1 MSIRSIIFHSLIE
14 NIKHY
19 FLYVFALV
27 FSASLYFSFVTL
39 QYDPSVDQLKGGIK
53 GAAAIGASSI
63 LLVAIV
69 GIFLLYANNLFIR
82 RRGKEI
88 ALFQLVGMTKNRIFS
103 ILTAENFLLYFASLL
118 IGVGIGLFSSRLLM
132 GVLLDLTGVQASA
145 SLDFSPQA
153 LIQTLLVFMVI
164 YGLIMLSNYWF
175 IKRQTI
181 LDLFQTMAST
191 EDKGR
196 KLSLLEVL
204 SGLAGLGLILTGYSL
219 SSRLFTASNLNS
231 ANEMMLMMILILGSV
246 IAGTYLFYKGSVRCL
261 FHLARKRKNGY
272 LTVKEVL
279 SLSSIMFR
287 IQSNALLLTI
297 ITTVSALAI
306 GLLSL
311 SYISY
316 YSAGKMAASAV
327 PDDFAFIYE
336 EDAKAFTEELAAN
349 GISFDETRIDVL
361 HFKTRLLGS
370 VQGEEGSG
378 KEPQETTLGVISEKS
393 VDGIDLSEN
402 ETFLSGYSDALK
414 MVFPGYF
421 EGRLE
426 LVGMKD
432 VLPQDIKGIQKES
445 LVSLYF
451 SNGNMPVAIVDESVF
466 QQLKADVDPGLQR
479 QSSTY
484 IGIGISDGEMAEKAN
499 DLFMATE
506 ASQHYYNGSQLEG
519 EQTSLQN
526 FGLILFVVGF
536 LGLAFLM
543 TSGCILYFK
552 QMEESQAEKPSF
564 TILRK
569 LGFSRRDMLSGII
582 LKQLFGF
589 GIPLAVGLGHS
600 YYAVRSGW
608 FFFGTELWTP
618 MLIVVAVY
626 GGLYS
631 IFGVLSVFYGKKVIK
646 EAL

>member
-1 MSIRSIIFHSLIE
+1 MSIRSIIFHNLIE
-14 NIKHY
+14 NMKHY

-39 QYDPSVDQLKGGIK
+39 QYDPAVDRLKGGIK

-88 ALFQLVGMTKNRIFS
+88 ALFQLVGMTKNRIFR
-103 ILTAENFLLYFASLL
+103 ILTVENFLLYFVSLL

-132 GVLLDLTGVQASA
+132 NILLNLTGVQASA
-145 SLDFSPQA
+145 SLDFSIQA
-153 LIQTLLVFMVI
+153 LIQTLLVFMAI
-164 YGLIMLSNYWF
+164 YVLIMLSNYLF
-175 IKRQTI
+175 IKQQTI
-181 LDLFQTMAST
+181 LGLFETMAST

-196 KLSLLEVL
+196 KLTFLEVF
-204 SGLAGLGLILTGYSL
+204 SGIAGLGLIIYGYY
-219 SSRLFTASNLNS
+219 SSSQLFNVSNLGS
-231 ANEMMLMMILILGSV
+231 VNELMVTMVLILGSV
-246 IAGTYLFYKGSVRCL
+246 IAGTYLFYKGSVRCI

-316 YSAGKMAASAV
+316 YSAGKMAEATV

-336 EDAKAFTEELAAN
+336 EDANAFSDKLAAS
-349 GISFDETRIDVL
+349 GISFEQNSIGVL
-361 HFKTRLLGS
+361 QINARLLGS
-370 VQGEEGSG
+370 VDKSG
-378 KEPQETTLGVISEKS
+378 DEPKETPLGVISDSS
-393 VDGIDLSEN
+393 VEGMDLSEH

-414 MVFPGYF
+414 ILFPGYF
-421 EGRLE
+421 EGRME
-426 LVGMKD
+426 LTGIKETIP
-432 VLPQDIKGIQKES
+432 LDIKGIQKKS

-451 SNGNMPVAIVDESVF
+451 SNGNFPVAIVDEAVF
-466 QQLKADVDPGLQR
+466 QRLKEDANPELQLG
-479 QSSTY
+479 SSTY
-484 IGIGISDGEMAEKAN
+484 IGIGITDKEKIEEAN
-499 DLFMATE
+499 ELFMALE
-506 ASQHYYNGSQLEG
+506 LSKNRYNGSQLDSER
-519 EQTSLQN
+519 TSLQN
-526 FGLILFVVGF
+526 FGLLLFVVGF

-552 QMEESQAEKPSF
+552 QMEESQGEKPSF

-569 LGFSRRDMLSGII
+569 LGFSRGDMLSGII

-589 GIPLAVGLGHS
+589 GIPLIVGLGHS

-646 EAL
+646 ESL